1 MGSLR
6 MRSAGRKPKE
16 ELEGSQ
22 VSFGGFNESVGAK
35 KLADFLELNA
45 GVIWRCRV
53 KKTSTPPD
61 SFPDYSAG
69 YAEGLTHRSFS
80 ADRSAAKVATPHA
93 FVHFANPGTAKR
105 IVDADGR
112 SNLFLDGVALRINS
126 CAESSQRAQR
136 RCKIEPFKFSSVGI
150 EIGTHV
156 TRDEFFV
163 AWKCPSGEFI
173 IDPFDG
179 CCKFLFSDDITFSR
193 KDTRENIT
201 IKCDFKLQFFVRDLD
216 DVRIWKAGA
225 PFTLLH
231 FSSSPL
237 LYYRTADDDIYESVP
252 FSLLDDEDPWIRTTD
267 FTPSGAI
274 GRCSSFRVLI
284 SPRFGAKLDRAL
296 AYLKD
301 HRISVSLPKI
311 PLSVRDEP
319 GFGVPTEDSFFFIH
333 AIKGISF
340 GTLFMV
346 NAVLHKGIINQH
358 QLSDKFFDLLRSHDN
373 ALNDAALRHIWAYRR
388 PLFDPYQRLKL
399 VQDWMTRNPKIAKGP
414 KIAEGNAEMRRL
426 VITPTKAHCL
436 PPEVEVSNR
445 ILREYKHVGDRFLR
459 VSFTDESMHQLNSN
473 VLNYYVAPIVRML
486 TSNGFPQKTTVF
498 RRVKKI
504 CEGFV
509 LCGRRYSFL
518 AFSSN
523 QLRDQSAWF
532 FADDTDK
539 NITAASIRKWMGK
552 FTNKNVAKYAARMGQ
567 CFSSTYATVNV
578 LPGEVDFYL
587 EDIKRNGY
595 VFSDGIGKLTPEL
608 AMEVSE
614 MLHLTDNPPSAYQIR
629 YAGCKGVVAVWP
641 GKGDGIRLSLRESMN
656 KFVSN
661 HTVLE
666 IASWTHFQPGYLN
679 RQIVT
684 LLSSLD
690 VPDTVFSTMQEEMI
704 YKLDQMFED
713 STVAL
718 EVLTTS
724 CLEQGNTAAMM
735 LAAGFKPQT
744 EPHLKDMLLCVRA
757 AQLHDLLSKAR
768 IFVPKGRWLM
778 GCLDELGILEQGQ
791 CFIQVSTPSL
801 ENCFLRKGSR
811 FLAKKKERS
820 IVVDTV
826 VVAKNPCLHPG
837 DVRVL
842 EAVDVPELH
851 HLVDCLVFPQK
862 GDRPHPNEASGSD
875 LDGDLYFVTWEPS
888 LIPPSKRSWIPM
900 DYKPGESK
908 LQPRD
913 VTHQD
918 IIDFFVKNI
927 VSENLG
933 VICNAHV
940 VHADLSAYGAMDDK
954 CILLA
959 ELAATAVDFP
969 KTGIQVNMPFSLRPK
984 VYPDFLEKHENQ
996 TYKSEKILGRLYRTI
1011 KHASYESSMDP
1022 ELTSSYESI
1031 PYDHDL
1037 EVPGASEYVD
1047 AAWDSK
1053 CVYDSHINALLG
1065 QYRIKA
1071 EAEIV
1076 VGQITSLPKYS
1087 SRKQGDMKERIKSSF
1102 AALHRE
1108 FRQIFEHLEPGEA
1121 ELSELEKGPVFQRK
1135 ASAWYQVTYHPDW
1148 VKRAE
1153 ERSGPDGGEVPPRL
1167 SFAWIAADYLAG
1179 LKSKPCG

>member
-1 MGSLR
+1 
-6 MRSAGRKPKE
+6 
-16 ELEGSQ
+16 
-22 VSFGGFNESVGAK
+22 
-35 KLADFLELNA
+35 
-45 GVIWRCRV
+45 
-53 KKTSTPPD
+53 
-61 SFPDYSAG
+61 
-69 YAEGLTHRSFS
+69 
-80 ADRSAAKVATPHA
+80 
-93 FVHFANPGTAKR
+93 
-105 IVDADGR
+105 
-112 SNLFLDGVALRINS
+112 
-126 CAESSQRAQR
+126 
-136 RCKIEPFKFSSVGI
+136 
-150 EIGTHV
+150 
-156 TRDEFFV
+156 
-163 AWKCPSGEFI
+163 
-173 IDPFDG
+173 
-179 CCKFLFSDDITFSR
+179 
-193 KDTRENIT
+193 
-201 IKCDFKLQFFVRDLD
+201 
-216 DVRIWKAGA
+216 
-225 PFTLLH
+225 
-231 FSSSPL
+231 
-237 LYYRTADDDIYESVP
+237 
-252 FSLLDDEDPWIRTTD
+252 
-267 FTPSGAI
+267 
-274 GRCSSFRVLI
+274 
-284 SPRFGAKLDRAL
+284 
-296 AYLKD
+296 
-301 HRISVSLPKI
+301 
-311 PLSVRDEP
+311 
-319 GFGVPTEDSFFFIH
+319 
-333 AIKGISF
+333 
-340 GTLFMV
+340 
-346 NAVLHKGIINQH
+346 
-358 QLSDKFFDLLRSHDN
+358 
-373 ALNDAALRHIWAYRR
+373 
-388 PLFDPYQRLKL
+388 
-399 VQDWMTRNPKIAKGP
+399 MTRNPKIAKGP

-486 TSNGFPQKTTVF
+486 TLNGFPQKTTVF
-498 RRVKKI
+498 RRE
-504 CEGFV
+504 CN
-509 LCGRRYSFL
+509 CG
-518 AFSSN
+518 
-523 QLRDQSAWF
+523 
-532 FADDTDK
+532 
-539 NITAASIRKWMGK
+539 IHRKWMGK

-913 VTHQD
+913 VTHQRWR
-918 IIDFFVKNI
+918 ILPSSGEWPLRIL
-927 VSENLG
+927 S
-933 VICNAHV
+933 NAF
-940 VHADLSAYGAMDDK
+940 A
-954 CILLA
+954 
-959 ELAATAVDFP
+959 
-969 KTGIQVNMPFSLRPK
+969 LRN
-984 VYPDFLEKHENQ
+984 V
-996 TYKSEKILGRLYRTI
+996 
-1011 KHASYESSMDP
+1011 
-1022 ELTSSYESI
+1022 
-1031 PYDHDL
+1031 
-1037 EVPGASEYVD
+1037 
-1047 AAWDSK
+1047 
-1053 CVYDSHINALLG
+1053 
-1065 QYRIKA
+1065 
-1071 EAEIV
+1071 
-1076 VGQITSLPKYS
+1076 
-1087 SRKQGDMKERIKSSF
+1087 
-1102 AALHRE
+1102 
-1108 FRQIFEHLEPGEA
+1108 
-1121 ELSELEKGPVFQRK
+1121 
-1135 ASAWYQVTYHPDW
+1135 
-1148 VKRAE
+1148 
-1153 ERSGPDGGEVPPRL
+1153 
-1167 SFAWIAADYLAG
+1167 
-1179 LKSKPCG
+1179 